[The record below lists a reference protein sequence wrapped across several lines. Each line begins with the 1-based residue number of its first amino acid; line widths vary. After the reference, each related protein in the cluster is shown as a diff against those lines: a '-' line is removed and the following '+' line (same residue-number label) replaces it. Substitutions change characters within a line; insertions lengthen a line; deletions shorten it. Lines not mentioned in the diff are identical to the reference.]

1 MAGLADQRR
10 AADPRGTLRRLWQY
24 LRPRRAAL
32 GGVVALVVA
41 GMGLEVWGP
50 YLMGQAIDRHILPR
64 DLTGLTRLLGL
75 MLFAY
80 LAMALV
86 GWLRAF
92 AMAGLSQLT
101 VRDLRRDLFARLQ
114 VLTLRYLDQHRHGEL
129 MSRLT
134 NDVDNVSMVMNEAIS
149 ELAASV
155 LGLVGMA
162 VMMFVLNWRLA
173 LVSLV
178 TIPGMIVLAQ
188 VVGRRT
194 LAGFRAQ
201 QEALGALNGLIEES
215 VTGSRVTKAFGREAA
230 AVAQFEA
237 ANQELRTHATRAQ
250 TLALVMAPATNMV
263 NNVAFACIV
272 VAGVWMAIQG
282 WVTVGTIAVFMSY
295 IRRFMRPL
303 GQMAQMFNSLQS
315 AVAGAERVFAVLA
328 APSEALRAPAAIPP
342 VVRGEVVFDR
352 VTFGYEPGQPVLRD
366 ISLRAPAGC
375 TLALVGP
382 TGAGKTTI
390 VNLLTRFYE
399 PDAGTIT
406 LDGQDI
412 RRLPLA
418 DLRRQLGIVLQDTFL
433 FAASVLDN
441 LRYGRPEA
449 TDEEVRAAAR
459 LANADGFI
467 RRLPAGYDRVL
478 TEEGHN
484 LSQGQRQL
492 LAIARAMLA
501 DPRILI
507 LDEATSSVDTRTEVH
522 IQQAMLRLMRGRTSL
537 VIAHR
542 LSTIR
547 AADQILVLDQGRIVE
562 RGAHAELLAAG
573 GTYARLYQSQ
583 YAGLET

>member
-1 MAGLADQRR
+1 
-10 AADPRGTLRRLWQY
+10 
-24 LRPRRAAL
+24 
-32 GGVVALVVA
+32 
-41 GMGLEVWGP
+41 
-50 YLMGQAIDRHILPR
+50 
-64 DLTGLTRLLGL
+64 
-75 MLFAY
+75 
-80 LAMALV
+80 
-86 GWLRAF
+86 
-92 AMAGLSQLT
+92 
-101 VRDLRRDLFARLQ
+101 
-114 VLTLRYLDQHRHGEL
+114 
-129 MSRLT
+129 
-134 NDVDNVSMVMNEAIS
+134 
-149 ELAASV
+149 
-155 LGLVGMA
+155 
-162 VMMFVLNWRLA
+162 
-173 LVSLV
+173 
-178 TIPGMIVLAQ
+178 VLAQ

-449 TDEEVRAAAR
+449 TDEEVMAAAR